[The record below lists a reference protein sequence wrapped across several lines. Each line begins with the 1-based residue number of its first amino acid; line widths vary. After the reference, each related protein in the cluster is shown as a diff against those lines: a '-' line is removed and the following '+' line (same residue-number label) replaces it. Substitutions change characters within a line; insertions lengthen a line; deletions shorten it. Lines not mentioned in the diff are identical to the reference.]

1 MLPDAAWSPPGPPV
15 RTRGGAD
22 IIPRRRVRAVSA
34 GAPDVLLSQSRYLH
48 RQADATKAHCSKSFE
63 TQKEVSSSAM
73 FLGGG
78 GDILDE
84 FRRMERAMTRGAM
97 DPRRTSGGAALASR
111 PAGTDNN
118 NSNSSS
124 EVRYSSSSYTYSY
137 RSGGSDAGG
146 DANTTPAQHFE
157 YTAQSRGVHD
167 GRHAVTET
175 KRSYRDSTGRERH
188 GVARTVGDR
197 GRRVTRE
204 RDGASGEQRCEDRLL
219 ATEDGDGFDRD
230 WSGRGG
236 GGAADEPATLPFA
249 RRAGIGADIRRI
261 PVRAD
266 SRSVDTRRR
275 TGSGADG
282 RRQAHRVRREG
293 DARGAHPRARGR
305 SPTHGRT
312 LNDLLVKSETR

>member
-146 DANTTPAQHFE
+146 GDTTPAQHFE

-204 RDGASGEQRCEDRLL
+204 RDGSSGEERCEDRLL

-230 WSGRGG
+230 WS
-236 GGAADEPATLPFA
+236 AAAEAAQLMNPRRFPSLDALASELTSDAFPFA
-249 RRAGIGADIRRI
+249 L
-261 PVRAD
+261 
-266 SRSVDTRRR
+266 T
-275 TGSGADG
+275 
-282 RRQAHRVRREG
+282 
-293 DARGAHPRARGR
+293 RGR
-305 SPTHGRT
+305 STHAGGRAPEPTDGDRRIASAARETHAARTRGLAEEARRMAGR
-312 LNDLLVKSETR
+312 

>member
-1 MLPDAAWSPPGPPV
+1 
-15 RTRGGAD
+15 
-22 IIPRRRVRAVSA
+22 
-34 GAPDVLLSQSRYLH
+34 
-48 RQADATKAHCSKSFE
+48 
-63 TQKEVSSSAM
+63 M

-97 DPRRTSGGAALASR
+97 DPRGTGGGAALASR
-111 PAGTDNN
+111 SAGTNN
-118 NSNSSS
+118 NCNSS

-197 GRRVTRE
+197 GRHVTRE
-204 RDGASGEQRCEDRLL
+204 RDGSSGEERCEDRLL

-230 WSGRGG
+230 WS
-236 GGAADEPATLPFA
+236 AAAEAAQLMNPRRFPSLDALASELTSDAFPFA
-249 RRAGIGADIRRI
+249 L
-261 PVRAD
+261 
-266 SRSVDTRRR
+266 T
-275 TGSGADG
+275 
-282 RRQAHRVRREG
+282 
-293 DARGAHPRARGR
+293 RGR
-305 SPTHGRT
+305 STHAGGRAPEPTDGDRRIASAARETHAARTRGLAEEARRMAGR
-312 LNDLLVKSETR
+312 

>member
-1 MLPDAAWSPPGPPV
+1 M
-15 RTRGGAD
+15 
-22 IIPRRRVRAVSA
+22 
-34 GAPDVLLSQSRYLH
+34 SQSRYLH

-146 DANTTPAQHFE
+146 GDTTPAQHFE

-204 RDGASGEQRCEDRLL
+204 RDGSSGEERCEDRLL

-230 WSGRGG
+230 WS
-236 GGAADEPATLPFA
+236 AAAEAAQLMNPRRFPSLDALASELTSDAFPFA
-249 RRAGIGADIRRI
+249 L
-261 PVRAD
+261 
-266 SRSVDTRRR
+266 T
-275 TGSGADG
+275 
-282 RRQAHRVRREG
+282 
-293 DARGAHPRARGR
+293 RGR
-305 SPTHGRT
+305 STHAGGRAPEPTDGDRRIASAARETHAARTRGLAEEARRMAGR
-312 LNDLLVKSETR
+312 

>member
-1 MLPDAAWSPPGPPV
+1 
-15 RTRGGAD
+15 
-22 IIPRRRVRAVSA
+22 
-34 GAPDVLLSQSRYLH
+34 
-48 RQADATKAHCSKSFE
+48 
-63 TQKEVSSSAM
+63 M

-97 DPRRTSGGAALASR
+97 DPRGTNGAAALASR
-111 PAGTDNN
+111 SAGTNNN
-118 NSNSSS
+118 NSNSS

-146 DANTTPAQHFE
+146 DDTTPAQHFE

-167 GRHAVTET
+167 GSQAVTET

-204 RDGASGEQRCEDRLL
+204 RDGASGEERCEERLL

-230 WSGRGG
+230 WS
-236 GGAADEPATLPFA
+236 AAAEAAQLMNPRRFPSLDALASELTSDAFPFA
-249 RRAGIGADIRRI
+249 L
-261 PVRAD
+261 
-266 SRSVDTRRR
+266 T
-275 TGSGADG
+275 
-282 RRQAHRVRREG
+282 
-293 DARGAHPRARGR
+293 RGR
-305 SPTHGRT
+305 STHAGGRAPESPS
-312 LNDLLVKSETR
+312 DGDRRIASAARETHAARTRGHAKEARRMDGR

>member
-1 MLPDAAWSPPGPPV
+1 
-15 RTRGGAD
+15 
-22 IIPRRRVRAVSA
+22 
-34 GAPDVLLSQSRYLH
+34 
-48 RQADATKAHCSKSFE
+48 
-63 TQKEVSSSAM
+63 M

-97 DPRRTSGGAALASR
+97 DPRRTGGGAALASR
-111 PAGTDNN
+111 SAGTNN
-118 NSNSSS
+118 NNYNSSS

-146 DANTTPAQHFE
+146 DDTTPAQHFE

-167 GRHAVTET
+167 GRQAVTET

-204 RDGASGEQRCEDRLL
+204 RDGASGEERCEERLL

-230 WSGRGG
+230 WS
-236 GGAADEPATLPFA
+236 AAAEAAQLMNPRRFPSLDALASELTSDAFPFA
-249 RRAGIGADIRRI
+249 L
-261 PVRAD
+261 
-266 SRSVDTRRR
+266 T
-275 TGSGADG
+275 
-282 RRQAHRVRREG
+282 
-293 DARGAHPRARGR
+293 RGR
-305 SPTHGRT
+305 STHAGGRAPESPS
-312 LNDLLVKSETR
+312 DGDRRIASAARETHAARTRGLAEEARRMARR

>member
-1 MLPDAAWSPPGPPV
+1 
-15 RTRGGAD
+15 
-22 IIPRRRVRAVSA
+22 
-34 GAPDVLLSQSRYLH
+34 
-48 RQADATKAHCSKSFE
+48 
-63 TQKEVSSSAM
+63 M

-97 DPRRTSGGAALASR
+97 DPRRTGGGAALASR
-111 PAGTDNN
+111 SAGTDNN
-118 NSNSSS
+118 NYNSS

-204 RDGASGEQRCEDRLL
+204 RDGSSGEERCEDRLL

-230 WSGRGG
+230 WS
-236 GGAADEPATLPFA
+236 AAAEAAQLMNPRRFPSLDALASELTSDAFPFA
-249 RRAGIGADIRRI
+249 L
-261 PVRAD
+261 
-266 SRSVDTRRR
+266 T
-275 TGSGADG
+275 
-282 RRQAHRVRREG
+282 
-293 DARGAHPRARGR
+293 RGR
-305 SPTHGRT
+305 STHAGGRAPEPA
-312 LNDLLVKSETR
+312 DGDRRIASAARETHAARTRGLAEEARRMAGR